1 MANINFQK
9 EIARETAAN
18 VRSSIEL
25 IDQTDKAQTLI
36 KNLVQMIEEKR
47 LQVKVYTK
55 GTLHEKAY
63 IFDYG
68 INYLL

>member
-1 MANINFQK
+1 
-9 EIARETAAN
+9 ETAAN

-47 LQVKVYTK
+47 L
-55 GTLHEKAY
+55 
-63 IFDYG
+63 
-68 INYLL
+68 